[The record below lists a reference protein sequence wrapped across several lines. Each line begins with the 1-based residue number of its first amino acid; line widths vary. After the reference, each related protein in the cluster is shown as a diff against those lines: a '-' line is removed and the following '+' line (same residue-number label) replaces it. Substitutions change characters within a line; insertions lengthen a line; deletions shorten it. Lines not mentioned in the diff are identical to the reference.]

1 MNICEQDKDNVA
13 LFNVNLNLHMY
24 TLAQQILKQW
34 PSIIFIKTV
43 TLSNKNPLTN

>member
-24 TLAQQILKQW
+24 TLAQQILKTMA
-34 PSIIFIKTV
+34 INNIY
-43 TLSNKNPLTN
+43 KNCNTFQ